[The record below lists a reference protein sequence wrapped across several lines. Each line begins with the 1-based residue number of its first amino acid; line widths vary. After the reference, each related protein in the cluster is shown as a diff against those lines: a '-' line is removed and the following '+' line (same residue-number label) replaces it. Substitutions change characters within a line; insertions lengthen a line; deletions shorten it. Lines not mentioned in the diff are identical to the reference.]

1 MICNRW
7 SFADRLQIRQLQARL
22 ACTSENVEQE
32 LFTHPIWPQLPLIA
46 RASQH
51 LHICALQKPK
61 RSPIPGIPFSRT
73 RPGAA
78 YSKFLRRTLRPTRNS
93 NRKAAPE
100 L

>member
-32 LFTHPIWPQLPLIA
+32 LFTHPAAAPVDRSRIA
-46 RASQH
+46 ASTYLLVAKAEEVADTGH
-51 LHICALQKPK
+51 PVFENKAWCRLFEVPASH
-61 RSPIPGIPFSRT
+61 
-73 RPGAA
+73 AA
-78 YSKFLRRTLRPTRNS
+78 PTRNS